1 MIRNATPDDRSA
13 ISAITQAIGFELSET
28 ETVLASFDQ
37 AYSNLES
44 PTSIWIVDDDSGIH
58 GVAYT
63 ELERMTDRVH
73 NLLLVAV
80 HPDKQ
85 RQGLGTKL
93 VAHIERLV
101 LQANGRLLL
110 VETMATKD
118 FAHVRQL
125 YERLGFD
132 REAQISNYY
141 ADGLDKVVYSKTPTA
156 SGR

>member
-1 MIRNATPDDRSA
+1 MIRNATIYDRSA
-13 ISAITQAIGFELSET
+13 ISAIIQAIGFEPSET

-37 AYSNLES
+37 AFSD
-44 PTSIWIVDDDSGIH
+44 PTSSIPIWIVDDDSGVH

-63 ELERMTDRVH
+63 EPERMADRVH

-85 RQGLGTKL
+85 GQGIGTKL
-93 VAHIERLV
+93 VTQIEHAV
-101 LQANGRLLL
+101 SQANGRLLL

-125 YERLGFD
+125 YERLGFN
-132 REAQISNYY
+132 REAQIRDYY
-141 ADGLDKVVYSKTPTA
+141 ADGFDKVVYSKIPTTD
-156 SGR
+156 GG